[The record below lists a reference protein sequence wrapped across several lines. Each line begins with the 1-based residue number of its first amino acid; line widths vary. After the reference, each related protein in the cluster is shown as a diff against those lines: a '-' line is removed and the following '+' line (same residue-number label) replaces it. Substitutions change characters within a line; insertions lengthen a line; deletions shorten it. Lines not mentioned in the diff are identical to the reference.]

1 MKRRSFQRPT
11 IPQLRPGTRF
21 STGTRVKTGLHL
33 ALGLALTSALV
44 ACGSAKDAP
53 NPNGAPT
60 ADSLSS
66 SAMSQVVL
74 ETFAQTASPELLS
87 TLARYASG
95 TGFDTVGG
103 PPLLGFLGGG
113 VGGLSLA
120 QTRAIQAKAV
130 QIRAD
135 QIRAEQFRARQ
146 AGGLNPQAIR
156 VGGSDCTTLPGDQTD
171 TDSDGILDASLA
183 TYSCS
188 GDVGF
193 AYSYDGEWSMRD
205 KVQGDSGA
213 AYLFTGNS
221 LGRYSLQEGGLTY
234 AWTYAEKSSLDTV
247 ALAPG
252 VAAPGVSA
260 AGGSTANYLYN
271 WDARGSA
278 GILGIAATFDLKW
291 RLNLRLERTPD
302 ASSQGSAVS
311 QGSTV
316 RLSGR
321 ASAGNTQTG
330 LGGYSDLV
338 GTLHYSRAC
347 GGFDSGSLRFGSGG
361 SSKTVTYTGCGVS
374 Q

>member
-1 MKRRSFQRPT
+1 MKRHLFQRRTVFP
-11 IPQLRPGTRF
+11 LC
-21 STGTRVKTGLHL
+21 TGLHFT
-33 ALGLALTSALV
+33 LGLALTCALV

-66 SAMSQVVL
+66 SAMSQAVL

-120 QTRAIQAKAV
+120 QTKAIQARAV
-130 QIRAD
+130 QTRAD
-135 QIRAEQFRARQ
+135 QLRAQQARGPG
-146 AGGLNPQAIR
+146 AQAIR

-193 AYSYDGEWSMRD
+193 AYSYDGEWAMRD
-205 KVQGDSGA
+205 KLYGDDGA
-213 AYLFTGNS
+213 AYLFMGNS

-247 ALAPG
+247 AAGPG
-252 VAAPGVSA
+252 AAT

-271 WDARGSA
+271 WDAQGSA

-291 RLNLRLERTPD
+291 RLNLTLERTPD
-302 ASSQGSAVS
+302 STG

-316 RLSGR
+316 KLSGR

-338 GTLHYSRAC
+338 GTLHHSRAC
-347 GGFDSGSLRFGSGG
+347 GGFDSGSLKFSSGG
-361 SSKTVTYTGCGVS
+361 SSKTITYTGCNTS

>member
-11 IPQLRPGTRF
+11 TPQLRTGRRF
-21 STGTRVKTGLHL
+21 GTGLHF
-33 ALGLALTSALV
+33 ALGLALTCALV

-74 ETFAQTASPELLS
+74 ETFAQTASPELLT
-87 TLARYASG
+87 TLAHYASG

-120 QTRAIQAKAV
+120 QTKAIQTRAV
-130 QIRAD
+130 QL
-135 QIRAEQFRARQ
+135 RAEQARGPG
-146 AGGLNPQAIR
+146 AQAIR

-193 AYSYDGEWSMRD
+193 GYSYDGEWAMRD
-205 KVQGDSGA
+205 KVYGDDGA

-221 LGRYSLQEGGLTY
+221 LGRYRLQEGGLTY
-234 AWTYAEKSSLDTV
+234 DWTYAEKSSLDTV
-247 ALAPG
+247 ATGPG
-252 VAAPGVSA
+252 VAT

-291 RLNLRLERTPD
+291 RLNLTLERAPD
-302 ASSQGSAVS
+302 LANQGNAS
-311 QGSTV
+311 QGSTLK
-316 RLSGR
+316 LSGR
-321 ASAGNTQTG
+321 ASAGNTQTR

-347 GGFDSGSLRFGSGG
+347 GGFDSGNLRFGSGG
-361 SSKTVTYTGCGVS
+361 SSKTVTYTGCNTS

>member
-11 IPQLRPGTRF
+11 PRQLRTGRRF
-21 STGTRVKTGLHL
+21 GTGLHF
-33 ALGLALTSALV
+33 ALGLALTCALV

-74 ETFAQTASPELLS
+74 ETFAQTASPELLT

-120 QTRAIQAKAV
+120 QTKAIQTRAV

-135 QIRAEQFRARQ
+135 QLRAQQLRAEQAR
-146 AGGLNPQAIR
+146 GLGAQAIR

-205 KVQGDSGA
+205 KLYGDSGA

-247 ALAPG
+247 ATGQGATAG
-252 VAAPGVSA
+252 QGEA

-291 RLNLRLERTPD
+291 RLNLTLERTPD
-302 ASSQGSAVS
+302 PTG

-316 RLSGR
+316 KLSGR

-361 SSKTVTYTGCGVS
+361 SSKTVTYTSCNTS